1 MLFRSLTAVT
11 LGLLLVLLTMTSG
24 FAQTRSLTFDTF
36 RVECL
41 RKIEVAAQADGL
53 ISEMAVDEG
62 SYVPSGGILF
72 KIDNRV
78 AQAQL
83 DVATQELESA
93 QKQAEQD
100 ADVRFAEATHK
111 VAKSEA
117 DAERALLN
125 KSATTVAVV
134 RRKELEERKAELQI
148 EVAKV
153 KRETDK
159 LAVNVAEAKK
169 NAAEVQL
176 GLYDIVAPWEA
187 IVNERIKDQ
196 GAWIRAGE
204 PVMKIHHM
212 HEMRVVGFIN
222 IRELQSRGIS
232 LNNLEGAPVR
242 ITASISPTYSHHM
255 DSFISFVSSNID
267 DSNNVRVWARV
278 RNERIGDSWIL
289 RDGMPAE
296 VTISI
301 Q

>member
-1 MLFRSLTAVT
+1 M
-11 LGLLLVLLTMTSG
+11 
-24 FAQTRSLTFDTF
+24 
-36 RVECL
+36 
-41 RKIEVAAQADGL
+41 
-53 ISEMAVDEG
+53 
-62 SYVPSGGILF
+62 
-72 KIDNRV
+72 
-78 AQAQL
+78 
-83 DVATQELESA
+83 
-93 QKQAEQD
+93 
-100 ADVRFAEATHK
+100 
-111 VAKSEA
+111 
-117 DAERALLN
+117 
-125 KSATTVAVV
+125 
-134 RRKELEERKAELQI
+134 
-148 EVAKV
+148 AKV

>member
-1 MLFRSLTAVT
+1 
-11 LGLLLVLLTMTSG
+11 
-24 FAQTRSLTFDTF
+24 
-36 RVECL
+36 
-41 RKIEVAAQADGL
+41 
-53 ISEMAVDEG
+53 
-62 SYVPSGGILF
+62 
-72 KIDNRV
+72 
-78 AQAQL
+78 
-83 DVATQELESA
+83 
-93 QKQAEQD
+93 AEQD
-100 ADVRFAEATHK
+100 ADVRFAEATHE
-111 VAKSEA
+111 VAKAEA
-117 DAERALLN
+117 AAEIGLLS
-125 KSATTVAVV
+125 KGATTEAVV
-134 RRKELEERKAELQI
+134 RRKKLEERKAELQI

-153 KRETDK
+153 KRETDS
-159 LAVNVAEAKK
+159 LAVKVAEAKK

-204 PVMKIHHM
+204 PVLKIHHM

-222 IRELQSRGIS
+222 IRDLQSRGLS
-232 LNNLEGAPVR
+232 LNNLEGASVR
-242 ITASISPTYSHHM
+242 ITASISPTYSHTM

-278 RNERIGDSWIL
+278 RNERVGDSWLL